1 MADCRKTM
9 DFINERDRIC
19 NSYNDCNKCPFTEKE
34 CKILFGE
41 TMEINNN
48 QYEKV
53 IDKLQNLSDGNL
65 IEKEKCDNSCNN
77 SCENSECKCK
87 QEDTE
92 DTLETDKEVNK
103 HEYSFDI
110 NVYDT
115 NVHDFSSESE
125 YLVGEINVSVGKD
138 ENVLKA
144 FEATLDVAFKT
155 MPISEEDMYIEVLFY
170 CDGNII
176 EEFNNEDDSYD
187 NMIDMIKY
195 HIEKGTTKLGED
207 TAEFDED
214 YQRLEEERKKKIYE
228 DFNTPNVK
236 TPLAK
241 LCYLHMKQAEILVPF
256 LKEIVEKYGKDND
269 EIKSTCLK
277 LAVLGEEM
285 CVQLSNATK
294 EAMETKKNLIQTKF
308 HK

>member
-77 SCENSECKCK
+77 SCKNSKCECK
-87 QEDTE
+87 QE

-115 NVHDFSSESE
+115 NVHDFSYESE
-125 YLVGEINVSVGKD
+125 YPVGEINVSVGKD

-144 FEATLDVAFKT
+144 F
-155 MPISEEDMYIEVLFY
+155 
-170 CDGNII
+170 
-176 EEFNNEDDSYD
+176 
-187 NMIDMIKY
+187 
-195 HIEKGTTKLGED
+195 
-207 TAEFDED
+207 
-214 YQRLEEERKKKIYE
+214 
-228 DFNTPNVK
+228 
-236 TPLAK
+236 
-241 LCYLHMKQAEILVPF
+241 
-256 LKEIVEKYGKDND
+256 
-269 EIKSTCLK
+269 
-277 LAVLGEEM
+277 
-285 CVQLSNATK
+285 
-294 EAMETKKNLIQTKF
+294 
-308 HK
+308 

>member
-34 CKILFGE
+34 CEILFGE
-41 TMEINNN
+41 TMEINNK

-53 IDKLQNLSDGNL
+53 IDKLQNLSDENL
-65 IEKEKCDNSCNN
+65 IEKGKCDNSCNN
-77 SCENSECKCK
+77 SCKNSECKCK
-87 QEDTE
+87 QENTE
-92 DTLETDKEVNK
+92 DTLEIDKEVNK

-110 NVYDT
+110 NVYDY
-115 NVHDFSSESE
+115 SGESE
-125 YLVGEINVSVGKD
+125 YPVGKINASVGKG

-144 FEATLDVAFKT
+144 FEAVLDVTFKT
-155 MPISEEDMYIEVLFY
+155 MQIPEEDMYIEVLFY
-170 CDGNII
+170 CDGNVI
-176 EEFNNEDDSYD
+176 EEFNNEDDSY
-187 NMIDMIKY
+187 NSMIDMIKY

-207 TAEFDED
+207 TADFDED

-228 DFNTPNVK
+228 DFNIPNVK

-241 LCYLHMKQAEILVPF
+241 LCYLHMKQTEILIPF
-256 LKEIVEKYGKDND
+256 LKEIVEKYGKDNG
-269 EIKSTCLK
+269 EIKSTCLQ
-277 LAVLGEEM
+277 LAVLSEEM

-294 EAMETKKNLIQTKF
+294 RSNGKTQRGI
-308 HK
+308 

>member
-77 SCENSECKCK
+77 SCKNSKCECK
-87 QEDTE
+87 QE

-115 NVHDFSSESE
+115 NVHDFSYESE
-125 YLVGEINVSVGKD
+125 YPVGEINVSVGKD
-138 ENVLKA
+138 ENVLKV
-144 FEATLDVAFKT
+144 FKATLDVAFKT

-228 DFNTPNVK
+228 DFNIPNVK

-241 LCYLHMKQAEILVPF
+241 LCYLHMKQTEILIPF
-256 LKEIVEKYGKDND
+256 LKKIIEKYGKDNG

-294 EAMETKKNLIQTKF
+294 EAMEKLKEESDTN
-308 HK
+308 

>member
-34 CKILFGE
+34 CEILFGE
-41 TMEINNN
+41 AMETNNN

-110 NVYDT
+110 NVYD
-115 NVHDFSSESE
+115 FSGEGKSE
-125 YLVGEINVSVGKD
+125 YPVGEINVSVGKD

-144 FEATLDVAFKT
+144 FESVLDFTFKT
-155 MPISEEDMYIEVLFY
+155 IPISEEDMYIEVLFY
-170 CDGNII
+170 CDGNVI
-176 EEFNNEDDSYD
+176 EEFNNEDDSYN

-207 TAEFDED
+207 TAEFDKD
-214 YQRLEEERKKKIYE
+214 YQRLEEEQKKKIYE
-228 DFNTPNVK
+228 DFNISNVK
-236 TPLAK
+236 IPLAK
-241 LCYLHMKQAEILVPF
+241 LSYLHMKQIEILIPF
-256 LKEIVEKYGKDND
+256 LKEILEKYGKDND
-269 EIKSTCLK
+269 KIKPTCLK

-285 CVQLSNATK
+285 CKQLSSATK
-294 EAMETKKNLIQTKF
+294 EAMEKLKEKSDTN
-308 HK
+308 

>member
-34 CKILFGE
+34 CEILFGE
-41 TMEINNN
+41 AMGINNN

-65 IEKEKCDNSCNN
+65 IEKGKCDNSCNN
-77 SCENSECKCK
+77 SCKNSECKCK
-87 QEDTE
+87 QENTE

-110 NVYDT
+110 NVYD
-115 NVHDFSSESE
+115 FSSDSE
-125 YLVGEINVSVGKD
+125 YPVGKINVSVGKD

-144 FEATLDVAFKT
+144 FEATLDITFKT
-155 MPISEEDMYIEVLFY
+155 MPIPKENMYIEVLFY
-170 CDGNII
+170 CDGNVI
-176 EEFNNEDDSYD
+176 EEFNNEDDTYES
-187 NMIDMIKY
+187 MIDMIKY
-195 HIEKGTTKLGED
+195 HVEKGTTKLGED

-228 DFNTPNVK
+228 DFNIPNVK

-241 LCYLHMKQAEILVPF
+241 LSYLHMKQIEILIPF
-256 LKEIVEKYGKDND
+256 LKEIVEKYGKDD
-269 EIKSTCLK
+269 DKIKPTCLK

-294 EAMETKKNLIQTKF
+294 EAMEKLKEKSDTN
-308 HK
+308 